1 MKHIVRELQGAP
13 SDAAKRQIIRYG
25 IVVGS
30 GYALAIAAYSGE
42 LSIGIPP
49 YAGLGVAFALNAL
62 FNFALIRLW
71 AFPPTGRT
79 LGSDLMRFSVVAAA
93 SFLVNYSSFALL
105 YSIIGFAAATSQRL
119 GIIIAAPVTFLANR
133 IWSFRAHP
141 PAGGQESGDPSSS
154 PTNTS
159 YSRM

>member
-1 MKHIVRELQGAP
+1 MKHIVRELRGAP
-13 SDAAKRQIIRYG
+13 SNAAKRQIIRYG
-25 IVVGS
+25 IVVGC
-30 GYALAIAAYSGE
+30 GYVLAITAYSGE

-49 YAGLGVAFALNAL
+49 YAGLGVAFVLNAL
-62 FNFALIRLW
+62 FNFALIRRW
-71 AFPPTGRT
+71 AFPPTGRP
-79 LGSDLMRFSVVAAA
+79 LRSDLTRFCVVAAA
-93 SFLVNYSSFALL
+93 SFLVNYGSFALL
-105 YSIIGFAAATSQRL
+105 YSIVGFAADTSQRL

-141 PAGGQESGDPSSS
+141 QPADQLPGDASTS